1 MKGKIIETAGKTW
14 RVLGEKKEVK
24 VTDLSKLVKEKG
36 EVVFQALGWL
46 AREDKIN
53 YISRKNQT
61 FVSLIEPEL
70 QSFQSFFSAKKTLA
84 KRAPVKRAKVAIKSR
99 INKVLKKT
107 KK

>member
-46 AREDKIN
+46 AREDKVN

-61 FVSLIEPEL
+61 FVSLIDPEF
-70 QSFQSFFSAKKTLA
+70 QYFRSSFPAKK
-84 KRAPVKRAKVAIKSR
+84 APVKKAKIAVKSR
-99 INKVLKKT
+99 VKKVLKRVKR
-107 KK
+107 